1 MEPVL
6 FDYLPSLLSMA
17 GLVMI
22 SLISPGPDFA
32 IVVKNSLVYSR
43 KTALLTA
50 FGIALGILVHVAY
63 ILLGLGFVIAQTPWL
78 LFSIKCLGAGYLLYI
93 GFKGLRAKKVTQ
105 TMGSIHHK
113 HDISPL
119 SAIRAGFLTNALNPK
134 CMLFF
139 VSLFSVVID
148 PNTPFAIMLIYGAVI
163 FLETLFWFG
172 FVAFCLSGKSTRE
185 KFNAV
190 GHWVERVTGGLLM
203 ALGVRLF
210 CMV

>member
-1 MEPVL
+1 MESL
-6 FDYLPSLLSMA
+6 LIEHLPSILSLS
-17 GLVMI
+17 GLAMI

-32 IVVKNSLVYSR
+32 VVVKNSLVYSR

-50 FGIALGILVHVAY
+50 FGITLGQLVHVTY
-63 ILLGLGFVIAQTPWL
+63 ILLGLGFVIAETPWL

-93 GFKGLRAKKVTQ
+93 GFKGLRAKK
-105 TMGSIHHK
+105 MASILGSPHHK

-119 SAIRAGFLTNALNPK
+119 SAIRSGFLTNALNPK

-148 PNTPFAIMLIYGAVI
+148 PNVPFVIMLIYGAII
-163 FLETLFWFG
+163 FVETLAWFG
-172 FVAFCLSGKSTRE
+172 FVAFCLSGKRTRE

-190 GHWVERVTGGLLM
+190 GHWIERITGGVLM

-210 CMV
+210 FMV

>member
-1 MEPVL
+1 MESLL
-6 FDYLPSLLSMA
+6 FEYLPSLFSVA

-50 FGIALGILVHVAY
+50 FGIALGILVHVTY
-63 ILLGLGFVIAQTPWL
+63 TLLGLGLVIAKTPWL
-78 LFSIKCLGAGYLLYI
+78 LFSVKCLGAGYLLYI
-93 GFKGLRAKKVTQ
+93 GFKGLRAKKAAASLGNV
-105 TMGSIHHK
+105 HHK
-113 HDISPL
+113 EDISSL
-119 SAIRAGFLTNALNPK
+119 SAIRSGFLTNTLNPK

-139 VSLFSVVID
+139 VSLFSVIID
-148 PNTPFAIMLIYGAVI
+148 PNTPFAILLIYGFII
-163 FLETLFWFG
+163 FMETLSWFG
-172 FVAFCLSGKSTRE
+172 FVAFCLSGKRTRE

-190 GHWVERVTGGLLM
+190 GHWIERVTGGILM

-210 CMV
+210 FMV

>member
-1 MEPVL
+1 ME
-6 FDYLPSLLSMA
+6 FEYLTAILSVA

-22 SLISPGPDFA
+22 SVISPGPDFA

-63 ILLGLGFVIAQTPWL
+63 TLLGLGLLITKTPWL
-78 LFSIKCLGAGYLLYI
+78 LFVVKCLGASYLLYI
-93 GFKGLRAKKVTQ
+93 GFKSLCAKKKAPSTLENV
-105 TMGSIHHK
+105 HHQQ
-113 HDISPL
+113 DISAIA
-119 SAIRAGFLTNALNPK
+119 AIRSGFLTNALNPK

-148 PNTPFAIMLIYGAVI
+148 PNTPFGILLIYGAII
-163 FLETLFWFG
+163 FIETLLWFG

-185 KFNAV
+185 KFNTI
-190 GHWVERVTGGLLM
+190 GHWIERVTGGILMVLGMRLL
-203 ALGVRLF
+203 F
-210 CMV
+210 MV